1 MMNDRPEIFQV
12 VYSEMKKRRGRWK
25 ERNGRNIAFL
35 EVQSSDD

>member
-12 VYSEMKKRRGRWK
+12 VYSEMKKRRGCW